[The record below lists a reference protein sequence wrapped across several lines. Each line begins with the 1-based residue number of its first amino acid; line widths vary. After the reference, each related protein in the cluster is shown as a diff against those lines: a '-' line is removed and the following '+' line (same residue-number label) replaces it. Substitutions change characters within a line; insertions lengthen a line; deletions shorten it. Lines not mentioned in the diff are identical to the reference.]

1 MDAATPA
8 AVRQAKGQDL
18 EMMHAMPCYVCS
30 AALRHAMPCH
40 AHANAIPGGVT
51 DGWHA
56 MFYMAA
62 WCGGGG
68 EPSAREKIK
77 QASRQSK
84 AR

>member
-1 MDAATPA
+1 
-8 AVRQAKGQDL
+8 
-18 EMMHAMPCYVCS
+18 MMHAMPCYVYS
-30 AALRHAMPCH
+30 AAPRHAYAMPCH

-68 EPSAREKIK
+68 GEVSAREKIK

-84 AR
+84 SR